1 MRTQFIGLRKKDKNM
16 NMYKIPFI
24 FAIFIFL
31 VVGCS
36 SEEICKESD
45 LVLINTKIYTANPEE
60 PDAEALAI
68 KNGKFSFIGSN
79 SEAENFNCGET
90 KVLDLEGSF
99 VYPGFIDAHA
109 HLKGIGYREMNL
121 NLQGA
126 ESLKSMLTQVTIHS
140 NKIQPGDWVIGRGWI
155 EKKWPEGRF
164 PTLEELN
171 AISSDKPIALE
182 RADGHAIIVNSL
194 AMKLAGIDRNTP
206 NPIGGKIDKDI
217 NGEPNGVLIDKASL
231 LVESIIPKRTRA
243 DEKKALRE
251 GLYRT
256 AKMGWTQLQDA
267 GSPLSDLELLRE
279 IKSEENLPV
288 RIHMYIS
295 DGEDAIK
302 FIDSGPYL
310 DPEHILTARGVKLY
324 ADGAIGSR
332 GAAFFTKY
340 DDYETKGFL
349 IFQKEETMPK
359 LIKALVNGIQI
370 QTHAIG
376 DLANSVTLDWYQ
388 EAFKAVSDA
397 NRMII
402 EPRWRIEHSQNIL
415 PKDQQ
420 RFADMK
426 VIASMQPSH
435 AIGDL
440 HFAHK
445 RLGLDRLN
453 NAYTWRSLIDLG
465 VVIAGGSDAP
475 VEIGDPRIE
484 FKAAIGRK
492 DLDGYYQDYWNLEE
506 SVSREEALYMF
517 TKWAAYSVFEEDIKG
532 TIEVGKLADL
542 TIFSKD
548 LMVIPEEEI
557 MSSEVLMT
565 IVDGRVVYSK

>member
-1 MRTQFIGLRKKDKNM
+1 MNINKTQ
-16 NMYKIPFI
+16 
-24 FAIFIFL
+24 IFIL
-31 VVGCS
+31 VIVLFVTGCS
-36 SEEICKESD
+36 SEKTCIESD
-45 LVLINTKIYTANPEE
+45 LVLVNTKIYTANPKN
-60 PDAEALAI
+60 PTAEALAI
-68 KNGKFSFIGSN
+68 KNGKFVFIGTN
-79 SEAENFNCGET
+79 TEAQNFNCGES
-90 KVLDLEGSF
+90 KLLDLEGSF

-109 HLKGIGYREMNL
+109 HLKGIGYRELNL

-126 ESLKSMLTQVTIHS
+126 DSLKSMLTQVTIHA
-140 NKIQPGDWVIGRGWI
+140 NKLPIGDWVIGRGWI
-155 EKKWPEGRF
+155 EKKWPEARF
-164 PTLEELN
+164 PTLEELD

-194 AMKLAGIDRNTP
+194 ALKLAGIDRDTP
-206 NPIGGKIDKDI
+206 DPIGGKIDKDI

-231 LVESIIPKRTRA
+231 LVEKIIPKRSRQ
-243 DEKKALRE
+243 DEKNALKE

-256 AKMGWTQLQDA
+256 ASMGWTQLHDA
-267 GSPLSDLELLRE
+267 GSPLSDYELLEE
-279 IKSEENLPV
+279 IKEEENLPI
-288 RIHMYIS
+288 RIQFYVS
-295 DGEDAIK
+295 DGDEAIQ
-302 FIDSGPYL
+302 FIETGPYL
-310 DPEHILTARGVKLY
+310 DPQHMLTARGVKLY

-332 GAAFFTKY
+332 GAAFFNKY

-376 DLANSVTLDWYQ
+376 DLANSVTLDWYA
-388 EAFKAVSDA
+388 EAFSSVSEA

-415 PKDQQ
+415 PIDQQ
-420 RFADMK
+420 RFADLK

-445 RLGLDRLN
+445 RLGVDRLD

-492 DLDGYYQDYWNLEE
+492 DLDGYYQDYWNLDE

-557 MSSEVLMT
+557 MSSQILMT
-565 IVDGRVVYSK
+565 IVDGRVVYSR

>member
-1 MRTQFIGLRKKDKNM
+1 MNINKTQTFI
-16 NMYKIPFI
+16 
-24 FAIFIFL
+24 L
-31 VVGCS
+31 VIILFVTGCS
-36 SEEICKESD
+36 SEKTCIESD
-45 LVLINTKIYTANPEE
+45 LVLVNTKIYTANPKN
-60 PDAEALAI
+60 PTAEALAI
-68 KNGKFSFIGSN
+68 KNGKFVFIGTN
-79 SEAENFNCGET
+79 TEAQNFNCGES
-90 KVLDLEGSF
+90 KLLDLEGSF

-109 HLKGIGYREMNL
+109 HLKGIGYRELNL

-126 ESLKSMLTQVTIHS
+126 DSLKSMLTQVTIHA
-140 NKIQPGDWVIGRGWI
+140 NKLQIGDWVIGRGWI
-155 EKKWPEGRF
+155 EKKWPEARF
-164 PTLEELN
+164 PTLEELD

-194 AMKLAGIDRNTP
+194 ALKLAGIDRDTSD
-206 NPIGGKIDKDI
+206 PIGGKIDKDI

-231 LVESIIPKRTRA
+231 LVEKIIPKRSRQ
-243 DEKKALRE
+243 DEKNALME

-256 AKMGWTQLQDA
+256 ASMGWTQLHDA
-267 GSPLSDLELLRE
+267 GSPLSDYELLEE
-279 IKSEENLPV
+279 IKEEENLPI
-288 RIHMYIS
+288 RIQFYVS
-295 DGEDAIK
+295 DGDEAIQ
-302 FIDSGPYL
+302 FIETGPFL
-310 DPEHILTARGVKLY
+310 DPQHMLTARGVKLY

-332 GAAFFTKY
+332 GAAFFNKY

-376 DLANSVTLDWYQ
+376 DLANSVTLDWYA
-388 EAFKAVSDA
+388 EALSTVSEA

-415 PKDQQ
+415 PIDQQ
-420 RFADMK
+420 RFADLK

-445 RLGLDRLN
+445 RLGVERLD

-492 DLDGYYQDYWNLEE
+492 DLDGYYQDYWNLDE

-532 TIEVGKLADL
+532 TVEVGKLADL

-548 LMVIPEEEI
+548 LMVIPEEQI
-557 MSSEVLMT
+557 MSSQILMT

>member
-1 MRTQFIGLRKKDKNM
+1 MNINKTQTFI
-16 NMYKIPFI
+16 
-24 FAIFIFL
+24 L
-31 VVGCS
+31 VIVLFVTGCS
-36 SEEICKESD
+36 SEKTCIESD
-45 LVLINTKIYTANPEE
+45 LVLINTKIYTANPNN
-60 PDAEALAI
+60 PTAEALAI
-68 KNGKFSFIGSN
+68 KNGKFVFIGTN
-79 SEAENFNCGET
+79 TEAQNFNCGES
-90 KVLDLEGSF
+90 KLLDLEGSF

-109 HLKGIGYREMNL
+109 HLKGIGYRELNL

-126 ESLKSMLTQVTIHS
+126 DSLKSMLTQVTIHA
-140 NKIQPGDWVIGRGWI
+140 NKLPIGDWVIGRGWI
-155 EKKWPEGRF
+155 EKKWPEARF
-164 PTLEELN
+164 PTLEELD

-194 AMKLAGIDRNTP
+194 ALKLAGIDRDTSD
-206 NPIGGKIDKDI
+206 PIGGKIDKDI

-231 LVESIIPKRTRA
+231 LVEKIIPKRSRQ
-243 DEKKALRE
+243 DEKNALKE

-256 AKMGWTQLQDA
+256 ASMGWTQLHDA
-267 GSPLSDLELLRE
+267 GSPLSDYELLEE
-279 IKSEENLPV
+279 IKEEENLPI
-288 RIHMYIS
+288 RIQFYVS
-295 DGEDAIK
+295 DGDEAIQ
-302 FIDSGPYL
+302 FIETGPYL
-310 DPEHILTARGVKLY
+310 DPQHMLTARGVKLY

-332 GAAFFTKY
+332 GAAFFNKY

-376 DLANSVTLDWYQ
+376 DLANSVTLDWYA
-388 EAFKAVSDA
+388 EAFSSVSEA

-415 PKDQQ
+415 PIDQQ
-420 RFADMK
+420 RFADLK

-445 RLGLDRLN
+445 RLGVDRLD

-465 VVIAGGSDAP
+465 VLIAGGSDAP

-492 DLDGYYQDYWNLEE
+492 DLDGYYQDYWNLDE

-557 MSSEVLMT
+557 MSSQILMT
-565 IVDGRVVYSK
+565 IVDGRVVYSR

>member
-1 MRTQFIGLRKKDKNM
+1 MNINKTQTFI
-16 NMYKIPFI
+16 
-24 FAIFIFL
+24 L
-31 VVGCS
+31 VIILFVTGCS
-36 SEEICKESD
+36 SEKTCIESD
-45 LVLINTKIYTANPEE
+45 LVLVNTKIYTANPKN
-60 PDAEALAI
+60 PTAEALAI
-68 KNGKFSFIGSN
+68 KNGKFVFIGTN
-79 SEAENFNCGET
+79 TEAQNFNCGES
-90 KVLDLEGSF
+90 KLLDLEGSF

-109 HLKGIGYREMNL
+109 HLKGIGYRELNL

-126 ESLKSMLTQVTIHS
+126 DSLKSMLTQVTIHA
-140 NKIQPGDWVIGRGWI
+140 NKLPIGDWVIGRGWI
-155 EKKWPEGRF
+155 EKRWPEARF
-164 PTLEELN
+164 PTLEELD

-194 AMKLAGIDRNTP
+194 ALKLAGIDRDTP
-206 NPIGGKIDKDI
+206 DPIGGKIDKDI

-231 LVESIIPKRTRA
+231 LVEKIIPKRSRQ
-243 DEKKALRE
+243 DEKKALKE

-256 AKMGWTQLQDA
+256 ASMGWTQLHDA
-267 GSPLSDLELLRE
+267 GSPLSDYELLEE
-279 IKSEENLPV
+279 IKEEENLPI
-288 RIHMYIS
+288 RIQFYVS
-295 DGEDAIK
+295 DGDEAIQ
-302 FIDSGPYL
+302 FIETGPYL
-310 DPEHILTARGVKLY
+310 DPQHMLTARGVKLY

-332 GAAFFTKY
+332 GAAFFNKY

-376 DLANSVTLDWYQ
+376 DLANSVTLDWYA
-388 EAFKAVSDA
+388 EAFSSVSEA

-415 PKDQQ
+415 PIDQQ
-420 RFADMK
+420 RFADLK

-445 RLGLDRLN
+445 RLGVDRLD

-557 MSSEVLMT
+557 MSSQILMT

>member
-1 MRTQFIGLRKKDKNM
+1 MNINKTQTFI
-16 NMYKIPFI
+16 
-24 FAIFIFL
+24 L
-31 VVGCS
+31 VIVLFVTGCS
-36 SEEICKESD
+36 SEKTCIESD
-45 LVLINTKIYTANPEE
+45 LVLINTKIYTANPNN
-60 PDAEALAI
+60 PTAEALAI
-68 KNGKFSFIGSN
+68 KNGKFVFIGTN
-79 SEAENFNCGET
+79 TEAQNFNCGES
-90 KVLDLEGSF
+90 KLLDLEGSF

-109 HLKGIGYREMNL
+109 HLKGIGYRELNL

-126 ESLKSMLTQVTIHS
+126 DSLKSMLTQVTIHA
-140 NKIQPGDWVIGRGWI
+140 NKLPIGDWVIGRGWI
-155 EKKWPEGRF
+155 EKKWPEARF
-164 PTLEELN
+164 PTLEELD

-194 AMKLAGIDRNTP
+194 ALKLAGIDRDTSD
-206 NPIGGKIDKDI
+206 PIGGKIDKDI

-231 LVESIIPKRTRA
+231 LVEKIIPKRSRQ
-243 DEKKALRE
+243 DEKNALKE

-256 AKMGWTQLQDA
+256 ASMGWTQLHDA
-267 GSPLSDLELLRE
+267 GSPLSDYELLEE
-279 IKSEENLPV
+279 IKEEENLPI
-288 RIHMYIS
+288 RIQFYVS
-295 DGEDAIK
+295 DGDEAIQ
-302 FIDSGPYL
+302 FIETGPYL
-310 DPEHILTARGVKLY
+310 DPQHMLTARGVKLY

-332 GAAFFTKY
+332 GAAFFNKY

-376 DLANSVTLDWYQ
+376 DLANSVTLDWYA
-388 EAFKAVSDA
+388 EAFSSVSEA

-415 PKDQQ
+415 PIDQQ
-420 RFADMK
+420 RFADLK

-445 RLGLDRLN
+445 RLGVDRLD

-492 DLDGYYQDYWNLEE
+492 DLDGYYQDYWNLDE

-517 TKWAAYSVFEEDIKG
+517 TKWAAYSVFEEDVKG

-557 MSSEVLMT
+557 MSSQILMT
-565 IVDGRVVYSK
+565 IVDGRVVYSR

>member
-1 MRTQFIGLRKKDKNM
+1 MNINKTQ
-16 NMYKIPFI
+16 
-24 FAIFIFL
+24 IFIL
-31 VVGCS
+31 VIVLFVTGCS
-36 SEEICKESD
+36 SEKTCIESD
-45 LVLINTKIYTANPEE
+45 LVLVNTKIYTANPKN
-60 PDAEALAI
+60 PTAEALAI
-68 KNGKFSFIGSN
+68 KNGKFVFIGTN
-79 SEAENFNCGET
+79 TEAQNFNCGES
-90 KVLDLEGSF
+90 KLLDLEGSF

-109 HLKGIGYREMNL
+109 HLKGIGYRELNL

-126 ESLKSMLTQVTIHS
+126 DSLKSMLTQVTIHA
-140 NKIQPGDWVIGRGWI
+140 NKLPIGDWVIGRGWI
-155 EKKWPEGRF
+155 EKKWPEARF
-164 PTLEELN
+164 PTLEELD

-194 AMKLAGIDRNTP
+194 ALKLAGIDRDTP
-206 NPIGGKIDKDI
+206 DPIGGKIDKDI

-231 LVESIIPKRTRA
+231 LVEKIIPKRSRQ
-243 DEKKALRE
+243 DEKNALKE

-256 AKMGWTQLQDA
+256 ASMGWTQLHDA
-267 GSPLSDLELLRE
+267 GSPLSDYELLEE
-279 IKSEENLPV
+279 IKEEETLPI
-288 RIHMYIS
+288 RIQFYVS
-295 DGEDAIK
+295 DGDEAIQ
-302 FIDSGPYL
+302 FIETGPYL
-310 DPEHILTARGVKLY
+310 DPQHMLTARGVKLY

-332 GAAFFTKY
+332 GAAFFNKY

-376 DLANSVTLDWYQ
+376 DLANSVTLDWYA
-388 EAFKAVSDA
+388 EAFSSVSEA

-415 PKDQQ
+415 PIDQQ
-420 RFADMK
+420 RFADLK

-445 RLGLDRLN
+445 RLGVDRLD

-492 DLDGYYQDYWNLEE
+492 DLDGYYQDYWNLDE

-557 MSSEVLMT
+557 MSSQILMT
-565 IVDGRVVYSK
+565 IVDGRVVYSR

>member
-1 MRTQFIGLRKKDKNM
+1 MNINKTQTFI
-16 NMYKIPFI
+16 
-24 FAIFIFL
+24 L
-31 VVGCS
+31 VIVLFVTGCS
-36 SEEICKESD
+36 SEKTCIESD
-45 LVLINTKIYTANPEE
+45 LVLINTKIYTANPNN
-60 PDAEALAI
+60 PTAEALAI
-68 KNGKFSFIGSN
+68 KNGKFVFIGTN
-79 SEAENFNCGET
+79 TEAQNFNCGES
-90 KVLDLEGSF
+90 KLLDLEGSF

-109 HLKGIGYREMNL
+109 HLKGIGYRELNL

-126 ESLKSMLTQVTIHS
+126 DSLKSMLTQVTIHA
-140 NKIQPGDWVIGRGWI
+140 NKLPIGDWVIGRGWI
-155 EKKWPEGRF
+155 EKKWPEARF
-164 PTLEELN
+164 PTLEELD

-194 AMKLAGIDRNTP
+194 ALKLAGIDRDTSD
-206 NPIGGKIDKDI
+206 PIGGKIDKDI

-231 LVESIIPKRTRA
+231 LVEKIIPKRSRQ
-243 DEKKALRE
+243 DEKNALKE

-256 AKMGWTQLQDA
+256 ASMGWTQLHDA
-267 GSPLSDLELLRE
+267 GSPLSDYELLEE
-279 IKSEENLPV
+279 IKEEENLPI
-288 RIHMYIS
+288 RIQFYVS
-295 DGEDAIK
+295 DGDEAIQ
-302 FIDSGPYL
+302 FIETGPYL
-310 DPEHILTARGVKLY
+310 DPQHMLTARGVKLY

-332 GAAFFTKY
+332 GAAFFNKY

-376 DLANSVTLDWYQ
+376 DLANSVTLDWYA
-388 EAFKAVSDA
+388 EAFSSVSEA

-415 PKDQQ
+415 PIDQQ
-420 RFADMK
+420 RFADLK

-445 RLGLDRLN
+445 RLGVDRLD

-492 DLDGYYQDYWNLEE
+492 DLDGYYQDYWNLDE

-557 MSSEVLMT
+557 MSSQILMT
-565 IVDGRVVYSK
+565 LVDGRVVYSK

>member
-1 MRTQFIGLRKKDKNM
+1 MNINKTQTFI
-16 NMYKIPFI
+16 
-24 FAIFIFL
+24 L
-31 VVGCS
+31 VIVLFVTGCS
-36 SEEICKESD
+36 SEKTCIESD
-45 LVLINTKIYTANPEE
+45 LVLVNTKIYTANPKN
-60 PDAEALAI
+60 PTVEALAI
-68 KNGKFSFIGSN
+68 KNGKFVFIGSN
-79 SEAENFNCGET
+79 TDAQNFNCGES
-90 KVLDLEGSF
+90 KLLDLEGSF

-109 HLKGIGYREMNL
+109 HLKGIGYRELNL

-126 ESLKSMLTQVTIHS
+126 DSLKSMLTQVTIHA
-140 NKIQPGDWVIGRGWI
+140 NKLPIGDWVIGRGWI
-155 EKKWPEGRF
+155 EKKWPEARF
-164 PTLEELN
+164 PTLEELD

-194 AMKLAGIDRNTP
+194 ALKLAGIDRDTSD
-206 NPIGGKIDKDI
+206 PIGGKIDKDI

-231 LVESIIPKRTRA
+231 LVEKIIPKRSRQ
-243 DEKKALRE
+243 DEKNALKE

-256 AKMGWTQLQDA
+256 ASMGWTQLHDA
-267 GSPLSDLELLRE
+267 GSPLSDYELLEE
-279 IKSEENLPV
+279 IKEEENLPI
-288 RIHMYIS
+288 RIQFYVS
-295 DGEDAIK
+295 DGDEAIQ
-302 FIDSGPYL
+302 FIETGPYL
-310 DPEHILTARGVKLY
+310 DPQHMLTARGVKLY

-332 GAAFFTKY
+332 GAAFFNKY

-376 DLANSVTLDWYQ
+376 DLANSVTLDWYA
-388 EAFKAVSDA
+388 EAFSSVSEA

-415 PKDQQ
+415 PIDQQ
-420 RFADMK
+420 RFADLK

-445 RLGLDRLN
+445 RLGVDRLD

-492 DLDGYYQDYWNLEE
+492 DLDGYYQDYWNLDE

-557 MSSEVLMT
+557 MSSQILMT

>member
-1 MRTQFIGLRKKDKNM
+1 MINKFISHGL
-16 NMYKIPFI
+16 PVFI
-24 FAIFIFL
+24 TLLFF
-31 VVGCS
+31 GCS
-36 SEEICKESD
+36 QDEVCIDAD
-45 LVLINTKIYTANPEE
+45 LVLLNTKVYTANPSQPEA
-60 PDAEALAI
+60 DALAI
-68 KNGKFSFIGSN
+68 KGDKFIFIGSN
-79 SEAENFNCGET
+79 SESINYNCGNN
-90 KVLDLEGSF
+90 KVMDLNNAF

-109 HLKGIGYREMNL
+109 HLKGIGYREIDL

-126 ESLKSMLTQVTIHS
+126 ESLKSMLTQVQIHA
-140 NKIQPGDWVIGRGWI
+140 NKKLSGDWVVGRGWI
-155 EKKWPEGRF
+155 EKKWPEERF
-164 PTLEELN
+164 PTLQELDG
-171 AISSDKPIALE
+171 ISQDKPIALE

-194 AMKLAGIDRNTP
+194 ALKLAGIDKNTLD
-206 NPIGGKIDKDI
+206 PIGGKIDRDI
-217 NGEPNGVLIDKASL
+217 NGDPNGVLIDKASL
-231 LVESIIPKRTRA
+231 FVESIIPKRTNLE
-243 DEKKALRE
+243 EKNALKE
-251 GLYRT
+251 GLDRT
-256 AKMGWTQLQDA
+256 VKMGWTQLHDA
-267 GSPLSDLELLRE
+267 GSPLADFNLLTEL
-279 IKSEENLPV
+279 KEEGRFPT

-295 DGEDAIK
+295 DGQDALK
-302 FIDSGPYL
+302 FIDKGPFL
-310 DPEHILTARGVKLY
+310 DPDHMLTARGVKLY

-332 GAAFFTKY
+332 GAAFFKKY

-376 DLANSVTLDWYQ
+376 DLANKVTLDWYE
-388 EAFKAVSDA
+388 EAFNTVSEA
-397 NRMII
+397 NRMIV

-415 PKDQQ
+415 PEDQK
-420 RFADMK
+420 RFADLS

-445 RLGLDRLN
+445 RLGIERLE

-465 VVIAGGSDAP
+465 VVVAGGSDAP

-492 DLDGYYQDYWNLEE
+492 DLDGFYKDYWNLEQ

-517 TKWAAYSVFEEDIKG
+517 TKWASYSVFEEDIKG
-532 TIEVGKLADL
+532 TIEIGKLADL

-548 LMVIPEEEI
+548 LMTIPEEEI
-557 MSSEVLMT
+557 MSSEVVMT
-565 IVDGRVVYSK
+565 IVGGQIKYSR

>member
-1 MRTQFIGLRKKDKNM
+1 M
-16 NMYKIPFI
+16 KII
-24 FAIFIFL
+24 KIKILSLIVLSIL
-31 VVGCS
+31 VSCA
-36 SEEICKESD
+36 EEKVCIQSD
-45 LVLINTKIYTANPEE
+45 LVILADSVYTANPEE
-60 PDAEALAI
+60 PNAELIAI
-68 KNGKFSFIGSN
+68 QGDKFSFIGPKSA
-79 SEAENFNCGET
+79 SEAYVCGKN
-90 KVLDLEGSF
+90 KVLDLKDAF

-109 HLKGIGYREMNL
+109 HLKGIGYREINL

-126 ESLKSMLTQVTIHS
+126 ESLKAMLTQVKLHS
-140 NKIQPGDWVIGRGWI
+140 NKLNSGDWVVGKGWI
-155 EKKWPEGRF
+155 EKKWPEARF
-164 PTLEELN
+164 PTIEELDD
-171 AISSDKPIALE
+171 ISKDKPIALE

-194 AMKLAGIDRNTP
+194 ALKLANIDRNTP
-206 NPIGGKIDKDI
+206 NPIGGKIDKDQ

-231 LVESIIPKRTRA
+231 LVESIIPKRTFQEERRA
-243 DEKKALRE
+243 LTE

-256 AKMGWTQLQDA
+256 AKMGWTQLHDA
-267 GSPLSDLELLRE
+267 GSPMSDYELLKD
-279 IKSEENLPV
+279 ISNEEGLPI
-288 RIHMYIS
+288 RIQFYVS
-295 DGEDAIK
+295 DGEEALE
-302 FIDSGPYL
+302 FIDKGPFF
-310 DPEHILTARGVKLY
+310 DENHMLTARGVKLY

-332 GAAFFTKY
+332 GAAFFEKY

-376 DLANSVTLDWYQ
+376 DLANSVTLDWYE
-388 EAFKAVSDA
+388 EAFNSVSDA

-415 PKDQQ
+415 PVDQQ

-440 HFAHK
+440 HFAHE
-445 RLGLDRLN
+445 RLGIDRLS

-465 VVIAGGSDAP
+465 VLVAGGSDAP

-492 DLDGYYQDYWNLEE
+492 DVDGYFQDYWNLDE

-517 TKWAAYSVFEEDIKG
+517 TKWASYSVFEEDIKG
-532 TIEVGKLADL
+532 TVEVGKLADL

-548 LMVIPEEEI
+548 IMTIPEEEI
-557 MSSEVLMT
+557 MSSEIVMT
-565 IVDGRVVYSK
+565 IVGGEVVYSQ

>member
-1 MRTQFIGLRKKDKNM
+1 MNINKTQTFILV
-16 NMYKIPFI
+16 IVL
-24 FAIFIFL
+24 FAT
-31 VVGCS
+31 GCS
-36 SEEICKESD
+36 SEKTCIESD
-45 LVLINTKIYTANPEE
+45 LVLINTKIYTANPNN
-60 PDAEALAI
+60 PTAEALAI
-68 KNGKFSFIGSN
+68 KNGKFVFIGTN
-79 SEAENFNCGET
+79 TEAQNFNCGES
-90 KVLDLEGSF
+90 KLLDLEGSF

-109 HLKGIGYREMNL
+109 HLKGIGYRELNL

-126 ESLKSMLTQVTIHS
+126 DSLKSMLTQVTIHA
-140 NKIQPGDWVIGRGWI
+140 NKLPIGDWVIGRGWI
-155 EKKWPEGRF
+155 EKKWPEARF
-164 PTLEELN
+164 PTLEELD

-194 AMKLAGIDRNTP
+194 ALKLAGIDRDTSD
-206 NPIGGKIDKDI
+206 PIGGKIDKDI

-231 LVESIIPKRTRA
+231 LVEKIIPKRSRQ
-243 DEKKALRE
+243 DEKNALKE

-256 AKMGWTQLQDA
+256 ASMGWTQLHDA
-267 GSPLSDLELLRE
+267 GSPLSDYELLEE
-279 IKSEENLPV
+279 IKEEESLPI
-288 RIHMYIS
+288 RIQFYVS
-295 DGEDAIK
+295 DGDEAIQ
-302 FIDSGPYL
+302 FIETGPYL
-310 DPEHILTARGVKLY
+310 DPQHMLTARGVKLY

-332 GAAFFTKY
+332 GAAFFNKY

-376 DLANSVTLDWYQ
+376 DLANSVTLDWYA
-388 EAFKAVSDA
+388 EAFSSVSEA

-415 PKDQQ
+415 PIDQQ
-420 RFADMK
+420 RFADLK

-445 RLGLDRLN
+445 RLGVDRLD

-492 DLDGYYQDYWNLEE
+492 DLDGYYQDYWNLDE

-557 MSSEVLMT
+557 MSSQILMT

>member
-1 MRTQFIGLRKKDKNM
+1 MKSFKIATYFI
-16 NMYKIPFI
+16 I
-24 FAIFIFL
+24 AIIIS
-31 VVGCS
+31 GCS
-36 SEEICKESD
+36 TEEQCIDSD
-45 LVLINTKIYTANPEE
+45 LVIFNTMIYTANHEDPI
-60 PDAEALAI
+60 AEALAI
-68 KNGKFSFIGSN
+68 KGNKLIYVGKN
-79 SEAENFNCGET
+79 SGVGNFNCGNSV
-90 KVLDLEGSF
+90 VLDLKNSY

-109 HLKGIGYREMNL
+109 HLKGIGYRELDL

-126 ESLKSMLTQVTIHS
+126 DSLKSMLTQVQIHS
-140 NKIQPGDWVIGRGWI
+140 NKVQSGNWVVGRGWI
-155 EKKWPEGRF
+155 EKKWPEARF
-164 PTLEELN
+164 PTLEELD
-171 AISSDKPIALE
+171 AISVDKPIALE

-194 AMKLAGIDRNTP
+194 ALQLAKIDRTTP
-206 NPIGGKIDKDI
+206 DPIGGKIDKDK

-231 LVESIIPKRTRA
+231 LVESIIPKRSRIE
-243 DEKKALRE
+243 EKVALKE

-256 AKMGWTQLQDA
+256 ARMGWTQLHDA
-267 GSPLSDLELLRE
+267 GSPLSDYDLLEE
-279 IKSEENLPV
+279 IQDEEGLPI
-288 RIHMYIS
+288 RIQFYVS
-295 DGEDAIK
+295 DGDDALK
-302 FIDSGPYL
+302 FIDDGPYL
-310 DPEHILTARGVKLY
+310 DPEHMLTARGVKLY

-332 GAAFFTKY
+332 GAAFFNKY

-376 DLANSVTLDWYQ
+376 DLANSVTLDWYE
-388 EAFKAVSDA
+388 EAFNSVSDA

-415 PKDQQ
+415 PADQQ
-420 RFADMK
+420 RYSDLR

-445 RLGLDRLN
+445 RLGVDRLN

-465 VVIAGGSDAP
+465 VIVAGGSDAP

-492 DLDGYYQDYWNLEE
+492 DLDGYYEDYWNLDEA
-506 SVSREEALYMF
+506 VTREEALYMF
-517 TKWAAYSVFEEDIKG
+517 TKWAAYSVFEEDVKG

-542 TIFSKD
+542 TVFSKD
-548 LMVIPEEEI
+548 LMVIPEDEI

-565 IVDGRVVYSK
+565 IVNGRVVYSK

>member
-1 MRTQFIGLRKKDKNM
+1 MNINKTQTFILV
-16 NMYKIPFI
+16 IVL
-24 FAIFIFL
+24 FAT
-31 VVGCS
+31 GCS
-36 SEEICKESD
+36 SEKTCIESD
-45 LVLINTKIYTANPEE
+45 LVLINTKIYTANPNN
-60 PDAEALAI
+60 PTAEALAI
-68 KNGKFSFIGSN
+68 KNGKFVFIGTN
-79 SEAENFNCGET
+79 TEAQNFNCGES
-90 KVLDLEGSF
+90 KLLDLEGSF

-109 HLKGIGYREMNL
+109 HLKGIGYRELNL

-126 ESLKSMLTQVTIHS
+126 DSLKSMLTQVTIHA
-140 NKIQPGDWVIGRGWI
+140 NKLPIGDWVIGRGWI
-155 EKKWPEGRF
+155 EKKWPEARF
-164 PTLEELN
+164 PTLEELD

-194 AMKLAGIDRNTP
+194 ALKLAGIDRDTSD
-206 NPIGGKIDKDI
+206 PIGGKIDKDI

-231 LVESIIPKRTRA
+231 LVEKIIPKRSRQ
-243 DEKKALRE
+243 DEKNALKE

-256 AKMGWTQLQDA
+256 ASMGWTQLHDA
-267 GSPLSDLELLRE
+267 GSPLSDYELLEE
-279 IKSEENLPV
+279 IKEEENLPI
-288 RIHMYIS
+288 RIQFYVS
-295 DGEDAIK
+295 DGDEAIQ
-302 FIDSGPYL
+302 FIETGPYL
-310 DPEHILTARGVKLY
+310 DPQHMLTARGVKLY

-332 GAAFFTKY
+332 GAAFFNKY

-376 DLANSVTLDWYQ
+376 DLANSVTLDWYA
-388 EAFKAVSDA
+388 EAFSSVSEA

-415 PKDQQ
+415 PIDQQ
-420 RFADMK
+420 RFADLK

-445 RLGLDRLN
+445 RLGVDRLD

-492 DLDGYYQDYWNLEE
+492 DLDGYYQDYWNLDE

-557 MSSEVLMT
+557 MSSQILMT